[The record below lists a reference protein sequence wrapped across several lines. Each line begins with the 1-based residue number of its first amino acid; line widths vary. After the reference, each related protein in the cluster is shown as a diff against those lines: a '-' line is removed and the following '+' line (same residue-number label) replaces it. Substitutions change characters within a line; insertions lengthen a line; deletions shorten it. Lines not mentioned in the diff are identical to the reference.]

1 MSLPWETTA
10 ADDELREDRC
20 RPLMLSWRSVTQ
32 AYCFSTE
39 AWLFGGFLARE
50 DLANFL
56 HWSFAGFSRLL
67 FPAFPRTKR
76 YFIVSWY
83 NKLAKIWSNLLLL
96 TWKTILGQ
104 HVSSLTNFSLL
115 YTRMTPTASHQL
127 LLLVNYNRSMTNYG
141 FENMRRNI
149 CYRHTFCI
157 NCKEFL
163 YFYIMCCTVG
173 RASEKC
179 KNLF

>member
-1 MSLPWETTA
+1 MF
-10 ADDELREDRC
+10 
-20 RPLMLSWRSVTQ
+20 Q
-32 AYCFSTE
+32 I
-39 AWLFGGFLARE
+39 
-50 DLANFL
+50 
-56 HWSFAGFSRLL
+56 FSRCSSNNNVCISLGVNAN
-67 FPAFPRTKR
+67 PAPRN
-76 YFIVSWY
+76 YI
-83 NKLAKIWSNLLLL
+83 IEQIQSNLSLL
-96 TWKTILGQ
+96 TCKTILSQ
-104 HVSSLTNFSLL
+104 HVSSLTNFSLH
-115 YTRMTPTASHQL
+115 YIRMTPTASHQL

-179 KNLF
+179 KNLFQPYFVYICPFLSKYLKCYDGPL